1 MKKIYELN
9 NNQNN
14 DDFDKIENIPNKNNI
29 IGNQISD
36 YNNIDNNDNKNL
48 NSSKNNII
56 SICQQTQKKEFELD
70 KNVIM
75 DSFKSQQT
83 TIVVQ
88 KLLMECKN
96 ETIVLIVK
104 ILKGEYRKIINDKN
118 GNYFATDLF
127 KICNQKE
134 RITILEELS
143 PLLSEDCNNN
153 YATHPIQALIE
164 FSSCELEYKLILFS
178 FNDYNKLLSAALNP
192 NGSYT
197 IQKIIVRIPEKF
209 RTEFNFIYISFIIF
223 VSKQKYGIVSA
234 KKFISCTKNEGI
246 ITKVFNYIKDNF
258 MGLAMDQYG
267 NYLIQ
272 FLLEKWN
279 DSPEGKEIKDLII
292 QNFKLMI
299 QNKYSSYICE
309 SFIKI
314 LSKEEKKYLINILK
328 LNEMEKTDNTYSIK
342 IMKLLGIDIDIN
354 RNNFQIYS
362 DFINNNNSSLNY
374 MNQIPCYPN
383 FQNYWNNNIHIENK
397 YYNNNKNNNHKK
409 KYKNNN
415 NSNI

>member
-9 NNQNN
+9 SNQNN
-14 DDFDKIENIPNKNNI
+14 DDLDKIENIPNKNNI

-48 NSSKNNII
+48 NISKNNII

-88 KLLMECKN
+88 KLLMDSKN

-143 PLLSEDCNNN
+143 PILSEDCNNN
-153 YATHPIQALIE
+153 YATHPIQTLIE

-178 FNDYNKLLSAALNP
+178 FNDYNKLLFAALNP
-192 NGSYT
+192 IGAYT
-197 IQKIIVRIPEKF
+197 IQKIIKRIPEKY
-209 RTEFNFIYISFIIF
+209 RAEFNFNIF
-223 VSKQKYGIVSA
+223 
-234 KKFISCTKNEGI
+234 
-246 ITKVFNYIKDNF
+246 
-258 MGLAMDQYG
+258 
-267 NYLIQ
+267 
-272 FLLEKWN
+272 FLKRIF
-279 DSPEGKEIKDLII
+279 S
-292 QNFKLMI
+292 
-299 QNKYSSYICE
+299 
-309 SFIKI
+309 
-314 LSKEEKKYLINILK
+314 
-328 LNEMEKTDNTYSIK
+328 
-342 IMKLLGIDIDIN
+342 
-354 RNNFQIYS
+354 
-362 DFINNNNSSLNY
+362 
-374 MNQIPCYPN
+374 
-383 FQNYWNNNIHIENK
+383 
-397 YYNNNKNNNHKK
+397 
-409 KYKNNN
+409 
-415 NSNI
+415 